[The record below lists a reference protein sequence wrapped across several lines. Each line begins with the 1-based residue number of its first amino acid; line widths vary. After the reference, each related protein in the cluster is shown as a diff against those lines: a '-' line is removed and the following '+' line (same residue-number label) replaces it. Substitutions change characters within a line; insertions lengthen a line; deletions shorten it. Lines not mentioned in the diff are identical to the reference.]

1 LGKTYSISELAGEF
15 NVTTRTLR
23 FYEDKGILSPARRGL
38 ARVYSERDRVRLR
51 LALRGKRLGFSLD
64 DCREIIEMYDP
75 IQGNKVRQLR
85 RLQDKIAEHRQ
96 VLMEKRADIDATLKN
111 MADIEVLCQQHLEGV
126 QSDGSAGGSA

>member
-111 MADIEVLCQQHLEGV
+111 MADIEVLCQQHLEGM
-126 QSDGSAGGSA
+126 QSDGSVNSSA